1 MIDTKSSVPN
11 RKHTLLHYLAE
22 LLNSDFPKIAKFHE
36 DLTNVE
42 EGSKVAIANIRQGL
56 VGIRNDL
63 NSLGSLL
70 KEMKENKAPVGD
82 MNAKFIEVMEKFE
95 VETRRFYESMDK
107 DFKSANDKFEQA
119 AEHFGEDPKTITP
132 EEFFGFFS
140 RFCREYIVANNDNE
154 AAIVKVAQD
163 QKREAAKKQ
172 EDEKRKINRISKAP
186 EAKKD
191 GLDDLIS
198 SIRTGK
204 AFGNAAPPDPN
215 IPTGSMRARR
225 AGQKAPAAQGLFQP
239 PGSEQG
245 AVGRL
250 RRVENSDSQPA
261 ATETKPNALAKL
273 LAKDTVKGTP
283 KH

>member
-1 MIDTKSSVPN
+1 M
-11 RKHTLLHYLAE
+11 LHYLAE
-22 LLNSDFPKIAKFHE
+22 LLNAEFPRIAKFHE
-36 DLTNVE
+36 DLSNVE

-56 VGIRNDL
+56 IGIRNDL
-63 NSLGSLL
+63 NSLSALL
-70 KEMKENKAPVGD
+70 HEMKENKIPTGD
-82 MNAKFIEVMEKFE
+82 MNAKFIDVMDKFE
-95 VETRRFYESMDK
+95 HETRKIYEGLDK
-107 DFKSANDKFEQA
+107 DFKIANDKFEQA

-140 RFCREYIVANNDNE
+140 KFCREYIVANNDND

-163 QKREAAKKQ
+163 KKREDAKKQ
-172 EDEKRKINRISKAP
+172 DDEKRKQNRISKPP

-204 AFGNAAPPDPN
+204 AFGTTGAPDPN

-225 AGQKAPAAQGLFQP
+225 AGQKAPTAQGLFQP

-250 RRVENSDSQPA
+250 RRTDGPEGAPA
-261 ATETKPNALAKL
+261 EPKPNALAKL
-273 LAKDTVKGTP
+273 MAKDTAKAN
-283 KH
+283 K

>member
-22 LLNSDFPKIAKFHE
+22 LLNSDFPRIAKFYE
-36 DLTNVE
+36 DLANVE

-56 VGIRNDL
+56 IGIRNDL
-63 NSLGSLL
+63 NSLGALL
-70 KEMKENKAPVGD
+70 KEMKENKVPTGD
-82 MNAKFIEVMEKFE
+82 MNAKFIEVMDGFE
-95 VETRRFYESMDK
+95 SETRKMYDRMDK
-107 DFKSANDKFEQA
+107 EFKVANDKFEQA
-119 AEHFGEDPKTITP
+119 AEHFGEDPKTATP
-132 EEFFGFFS
+132 EEFFGFFFK
-140 RFCREYIVANNDNE
+140 FCREYIVANNDNE
-154 AAIVKVAQD
+154 AAIVKVAAD
-163 QKREAAKKQ
+163 QKREAAKKID
-172 EDEKRKINRISKAP
+172 DEKRKNNRTSKPP
-186 EAKKD
+186 ETKKD

-204 AFGNAAPPDPN
+204 AFGGTAPPDPN

-250 RRVENSDSQPA
+250 RRVENSDSEPA
-261 ATETKPNALAKL
+261 AKPNALAKL
-273 LAKDTVKGTP
+273 MAKDNIK
-283 KH
+283 K